1 MLFFQTLRV
10 NHEISDHQDFQLHSL
25 RYCTFC
31 LTAVGITRYSKAVEK
46 SVCQAKSSTLSKQT
60 RAPFVR
66 GTTFSFWSFLGLFL
80 VSNLVICR
88 SLRCRHLLPALTHMV
103 ARSRS
108 LHNRFSQVVG
118 MEALMIHHSVYLL
131 AAAEKDR
138 GSTWI
143 LIKFAWPWSLD
154 FHPASFREK
163 LRAPLDPNGKPP
175 CHLWMNLKHTFWT
188 YGNLSDSTLRLTQRQ
203 TQ

>member
-1 MLFFQTLRV
+1 MYHIYIYKYVHVYIIYRMSSTFKNHQNIMLFWQTLRV
-10 NHEISDHQDFQLHSL
+10 NHEISDHQDVQLHSL

-31 LTAVGITRYSKAVEK
+31 LTAVRITRYSKAVEK
-46 SVCQAKSSTLSKQT
+46 SVCRAKSSTLSKQT

-88 SLRCRHLLPALTHMV
+88 SLRCRHLLPALTHRV

-118 MEALMIHHSVYLL
+118 MEALMKHPPFRV
-131 AAAEKDR
+131 
-138 GSTWI
+138 
-143 LIKFAWPWSLD
+143 SLD
-154 FHPASFREK
+154 SCRK
-163 LRAPLDPNGKPP
+163 RSWIYVDLDQVCMVVLG
-175 CHLWMNLKHTFWT
+175 L
-188 YGNLSDSTLRLTQRQ
+188 
-203 TQ
+203 